1 MRASSSHLFV
11 CAVLLA
17 AGAMIGLPADAQT
30 LAVADPVPTKAPQS
44 VAPDRSTVTVEV
56 IGLRN
61 GRGQVLCKIFDSD
74 RGWPGS
80 DRTPI
85 QRTVTQIQGRSAS
98 CQFKVPPGRYAI
110 AVAHDENR
118 NRKLDT
124 NLLGIPK
131 EAFGFSA
138 GAKAGTFGPPDYDE
152 ALFTARAGA
161 TTERIRLTYP

>member
-1 MRASSSHLFV
+1 MRATPPRAIAFALLF
-11 CAVLLA
+11 AALA
-17 AGAMIGLPADAQT
+17 LFGVPALAQT
-30 LAVADPVPTKAPQS
+30 LAVADPAPTKAAQH
-44 VAPDRSTVTVEV
+44 VAPDRSTITVEV
-56 IGLRN
+56 TGLRN
-61 GRGQVLCKIFDSD
+61 ERGQVLCKIFDSD
-74 RGWPGS
+74 RGWPES

-85 QRTVTQIQGRSAS
+85 QRTIAQIRDRGAS

-118 NRKLDT
+118 NRELDT

-138 GAKAGTFGPPDYDE
+138 GAQVGTFGPPDYEE

-161 TTERIRLTYP
+161 MTERIRLTYP